1 MLPKSANHQHGCA
14 EPDAEAGFPASVDDF
29 DDSYAFYVLTVV
41 IGLYLLITVP
51 LWRGLL
57 LARRLWSL
65 RPGVSRSWDKHWLK
79 SAGFD

>member
-1 MLPKSANHQHGCA
+1 MLPKSANHQHSCA

-29 DDSYAFYVLTVV
+29 DDSQTCYVLTVV

-57 LARRLWSL
+57 LVRRLRNL
-65 RPGVSRSWDKHWLK
+65 RPSVSHSWDKRWLK

>member
-1 MLPKSANHQHGCA
+1 MLPKSADHQHSCA

-29 DDSYAFYVLTVV
+29 DDSHAFYVLTVV

-57 LARRLWSL
+57 LVRRLRS
-65 RPGVSRSWDKHWLK
+65 RRRSVSRSWDKRRLK